1 MFVVITRNC
10 SCYYHTEKK
19 YFYYTKRVK
28 CIFEYY
34 FNSFL
39 KKEGEEM
46 AQYDPF
52 IFNKNKNREAAMLRY
67 MSATI
72 DIKLFSHNMSGRV
85 AVSYLIFL
93 YSEISFLFSFYFI
106 SFFFSVQ
113 QTKYKSANN
122 SVCCQNRTFPWMRR
136 IYIYITFY

>member
-1 MFVVITRNC
+1 MLLLLGIVTAIIVQI
-10 SCYYHTEKK
+10 Y
-19 YFYYTKRVK
+19 YYTKRVK

-34 FNSFL
+34 FNSLL

-46 AQYDPF
+46 ALYDPF
-52 IFNKNKNREAAMLRY
+52 ILNKNKNREAAMLRY

-106 SFFFSVQ
+106 SFFFRFNRQNTKVQ
-113 QTKYKSANN
+113 TILCA
-122 SVCCQNRTFPWMRR
+122 VRTERFHEWGEF
-136 IYIYITFY
+136 IFTLHFIKIH

>member
-1 MFVVITRNC
+1 
-10 SCYYHTEKK
+10 
-19 YFYYTKRVK
+19 
-28 CIFEYY
+28 
-34 FNSFL
+34 
-39 KKEGEEM
+39 M

-72 DIKLFSHNMSGRV
+72 DIILFSHNMSGRV

-106 SFFFSVQ
+106 SFFRFNRQNTKVQ
-113 QTKYKSANN
+113 TILCA
-122 SVCCQNRTFPWMRR
+122 VRTERFHE
-136 IYIYITFY
+136 